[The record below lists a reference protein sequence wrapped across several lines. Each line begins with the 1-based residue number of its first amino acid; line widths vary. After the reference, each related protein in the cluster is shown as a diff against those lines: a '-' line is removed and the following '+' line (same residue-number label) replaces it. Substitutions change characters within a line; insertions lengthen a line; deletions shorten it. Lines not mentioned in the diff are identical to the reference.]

1 MNALWD
7 KITSGI
13 FTLLITIAGFFGQVQ
28 IPLGGEQFAV
38 GGEIYYLSGSGIT
51 STQTTI
57 NLTKFGYTNPDLTYQ
72 KFSMTSFGDLG
83 CGTLQPGNVS
93 GKQEF
98 VSFTGITQNS
108 DGTAQLTGITRGLE
122 RFASYTASTT
132 LQTAHAGGTKFV
144 ISNSPPCFYEIFANR
159 TASST
164 ITGRWTYDI
173 YPVISGTA
181 NATTSRQL
189 TTKGYVDALSNQ
201 GAATSSETIAG
212 IVEQSTQ
219 TEMASSTQFD
229 ADNPHVINS
238 EYATS
243 SPYTH
248 SAGPGNFAAITETDL
263 YLNQSFLDLSE
274 NFNFT
279 GNLSRG
285 TSTPAASFAQQG
297 DAMISGTTTTGGLTA
312 SSSAS
317 IGGNLTVTNNLTV
330 SGTCSGCGNTI
341 TSYIPKASGAATTTD
356 ASGAGNTVMHLH
368 QFEMPFRMT
377 LANVS
382 FSVSVVTA
390 AGAVNF
396 KIYSEDGQTA
406 VLGTTTPASISA
418 VGIVTTAASSSVSLN
433 PGVYYFGF
441 NEVGTADL
449 RFRVWDYNS
458 QPWGDLTDPTGEP
471 RSSCKLTVPAGQ
483 LIGTFTPTT
492 CGTAGTD
499 DYGLVVRFDN

>member
-1 MNALWD
+1 M
-7 KITSGI
+7 
-13 FTLLITIAGFFGQVQ
+13 
-28 IPLGGEQFAV
+28 
-38 GGEIYYLSGSGIT
+38 
-51 STQTTI
+51 
-57 NLTKFGYTNPDLTYQ
+57 
-72 KFSMTSFGDLG
+72 
-83 CGTLQPGNVS
+83 
-93 GKQEF
+93 
-98 VSFTGITQNS
+98 
-108 DGTAQLTGITRGLE
+108 
-122 RFASYTASTT
+122 
-132 LQTAHAGGTKFV
+132 
-144 ISNSPPCFYEIFANR
+144 
-159 TASST
+159 
-164 ITGRWTYDI
+164 
-173 YPVISGTA
+173 
-181 NATTSRQL
+181 
-189 TTKGYVDALSNQ
+189 VD
-201 GAATSSETIAG
+201 
-212 IVEQSTQ
+212 
-219 TEMASSTQFD
+219 D
-229 ADNPHVINS
+229 
-238 EYATS
+238 
-243 SPYTH
+243 
-248 SAGPGNFAAITETDL
+248 
-263 YLNQSFLDLSE
+263 FLDLSE

-390 AGAVNF
+390 AG
-396 KIYSEDGQTA
+396 
-406 VLGTTTPASISA
+406 
-418 VGIVTTAASSSVSLN
+418 VGIVTTTASSSITLN